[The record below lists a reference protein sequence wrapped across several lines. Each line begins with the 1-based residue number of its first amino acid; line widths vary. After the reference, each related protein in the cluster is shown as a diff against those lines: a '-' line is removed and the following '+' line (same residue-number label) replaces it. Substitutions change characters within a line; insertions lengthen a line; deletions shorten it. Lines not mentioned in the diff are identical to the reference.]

1 MVSKKFFKTKDE
13 CEVTFEYDG
22 DGVESVALVASV
34 NDWNPVE
41 MSKRKKDGIF
51 YTRLRVPTDSQFQF
65 RYLVD
70 GSTWVNDPAA
80 DALVPNE
87 HGDRNSQITTAQTS

>member
-1 MVSKKFFKTKDE
+1 MVSKKFLKTKKE
-13 CEVTFEYDG
+13 WEITFEYDN
-22 DGVESVALVASV
+22 DGVEKVALVASA
-34 NDWNPVE
+34 NDWKPVE

-51 YTRLRVPTDSQFQF
+51 YTRLRVPSDTDLQF

-70 GSTWVNDPAA
+70 GNTWVNDPAA

-87 HGDRNSQITTAQTS
+87 HGSQNSAINTAPAS